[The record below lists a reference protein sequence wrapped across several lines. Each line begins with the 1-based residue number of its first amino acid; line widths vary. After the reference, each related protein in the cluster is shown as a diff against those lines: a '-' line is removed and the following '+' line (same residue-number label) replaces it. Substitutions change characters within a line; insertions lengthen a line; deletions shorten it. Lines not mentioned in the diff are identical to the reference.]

1 MRVWI
6 IVYRHKGTNEDYMPV
21 ANQRAYLEDEL
32 ELAEG
37 ATQYLENMNK
47 MYEYRIFPFSD
58 ELPEDLEGQ
67 EFEEG
72 DEEFDEEEVKE
83 EAQPA

>member
-1 MRVWI
+1 MKVWI
-6 IVYRHKGTNEDYMPV
+6 IVYRHKRTSDDYSPV

-32 ELAEG
+32 ELAKG

-58 ELPEDLEGQ
+58 ELFEDLEGQ
-67 EFEEG
+67 DFEEG
-72 DEEFDEEEVKE
+72 GEDFDEEEVEE